1 MTIVYNKIIIDQ
13 ISCVKMIQTFQAISW
28 NCECFAWT
36 CATHGVNRNSDE
48 AAKLFLAVLT
58 DLSRG
63 EKSVVLQAVA
73 IGYGNERG
81 RSVGDG
87 SGSEREGDNRIM
99 RP

>member
-48 AAKLFLAVLT
+48 AAKLFLPIYLE
-58 DLSRG
+58 
-63 EKSVVLQAVA
+63 EKNQL
-73 IGYGNERG
+73 YFKRL
-81 RSVGDG
+81 
-87 SGSEREGDNRIM
+87 
-99 RP
+99 P